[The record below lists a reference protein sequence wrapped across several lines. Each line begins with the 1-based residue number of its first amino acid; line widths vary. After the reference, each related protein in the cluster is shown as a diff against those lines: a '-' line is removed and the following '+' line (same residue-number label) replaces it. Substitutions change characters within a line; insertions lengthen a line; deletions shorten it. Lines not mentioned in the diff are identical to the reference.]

1 MIQRLSE
8 TDETRLVAAYLH
20 TGLVHIAQKLGPLGD
35 GILVIRLASRGPQ
48 TLDELA
54 QRENLAPHRVGQSL
68 DKLLERGW
76 VTREVDGRWAA
87 TREGI
92 ETIRKGR
99 DMRID
104 FLASGL
110 RRMTPDE
117 VELLGRAAN
126 LLDRLAQT

>member
-1 MIQRLSE
+1 MSE

-35 GILVIRLASRGPQ
+35 GILVIHLASRGPQ
-48 TLDELA
+48 TTDELA
-54 QRENLAPHRVGQSL
+54 QHENLAPHRVKESL

-76 VTREVDGRWAA
+76 VSKDAGGRWSA
-87 TREGI
+87 TRDGI

-99 DMRID
+99 DARVD